1 MKNAQSRKIQKI
13 IIILP
18 NTITQSENKIYA
30 IHGIKFEFVTFF
42 FQKKGEGSCIHGVC
56 AKYERSMDE

>member
-42 FQKKGEGSCIHGVC
+42 FQKKGGGVMHT
-56 AKYERSMDE
+56 RSMCEI